1 MGDSRPSADR
11 DAGAFLAC
19 FQFLTLLRPGGRNRE
34 TGTKISVGI
43 HTVSVAEK
51 AKYRLVIRYGKKKR
65 CTAWKKVATQDWDFT
80 AEFAD
85 YVPEDRVRVELQ
97 KKKKC
102 KVKTVG
108 VTTADPTQALQ
119 TDKPVRDWYIF
130 DPPKKLFMDRNLC
143 FLEATVAVN
152 GPKVEQKTTEQ
163 KGTTT
168 NPSEGNETPKDRS
181 KSSTGPNEHDVT
193 IKTTCQTVGA
203 DKLDKTG
210 QGKPPPTASGD
221 NPDKKPASSSPS
233 AASSS
238 PSSTTGHTLTNNG
251 EGDVKPI
258 RIHRWFGFFTKK
270 SSETTSS
277 AHEGVTTKP
286 FEETKKETVA
296 SDDQQESPSDKK
308 ESALALKSASQP
320 VEGQKPDKSGQD
332 EPKVSSSGD
341 NLQCKSVS
349 SSTDSSASSS
359 QTLTATNKSLTN
371 GEGDGERKRERPSR
385 FRQVVGFMRKKDNGK
400 TMSSAEGGGKAK
412 QSPPQFTDP
421 CCMEVITSIYKL
433 WKELLPKRAYSKELL
448 DYANSL
454 RSKLEAVAPHTRDNT
469 VLNNL
474 VAKVPD
480 YTHYELPEMQ
490 GLSLYELNQIHK
502 TVVFLLEDEEKRA
515 TYIRRWLIDDIC
527 RVALEEAPQVLE
539 TTAPS
544 CYAN

>member
-1 MGDSRPSADR
+1 MGDSQPSADR

-34 TGTKISVGI
+34 NGTKVSVGI

-85 YVPEDRVRVELQ
+85 YVPEDKVRVELQ

-108 VTTADPTQALQ
+108 VTTVDPTQALQ
-119 TDKPVRDWYIF
+119 TDKPERDWYIF
-130 DPPKKLFMDRNLC
+130 DPPKKGRLFMDRNLS
-143 FLEATVAVN
+143 FLEASVAVN
-152 GPKVEQKTTEQ
+152 SPKVEKKATQE

-168 NPSEGNETPKDRS
+168 KPSDGNEKPKVRPEL
-181 KSSTGPNEHDVT
+181 TELNQHDDTV
-193 IKTTCQTVGA
+193 KTTSQTVGA
-203 DKLDKTG
+203 EKPAKTD
-210 QGKPPPTASGD
+210 QDKPPPTASGD
-221 NPDKKPASSSPS
+221 KKPASSSPN

-238 PSSTTGHTLTNNG
+238 PSSTTTGHTLTNDG
-251 EGDVKPI
+251 EGDVKPS

-270 SSETTSS
+270 NSETTAS
-277 AHEGVTTKP
+277 AHERVTTKP
-286 FEETKKETVA
+286 SEKTNKETVA
-296 SDDQQESPSDKK
+296 SDDRQESPSDKK
-308 ESALALKSASQP
+308 ESEVALKSASQP
-320 VEGQKPDKSGQD
+320 VDEEKLDKSGQD
-332 EPKVSSSGD
+332 KPTASSSG
-341 NLQCKSVS
+341 
-349 SSTDSSASSS
+349 S
-359 QTLTATNKSLTN
+359 QECTHLKTTATDKSLTN
-371 GEGDGERKRERPSR
+371 GEGDGERRSERPSR

-400 TMSSAEGGGKAK
+400 TTSSAVGGGESK
-412 QSPPQFTDP
+412 QSTPQFTDP
-421 CCMEVITSIYKL
+421 RCMEVITSIHKL

-490 GLSLYELNQIHK
+490 GLSLHELNQIHK

-515 TYIRRWLIDDIC
+515 TYIKRWLIDDIC

-539 TTAPS
+539 TTAPRPS
-544 CYAN
+544 CCAN